1 MKCESYIAAFRL
13 LCISRSE
20 QLTYF
25 GVKEIAQENKASYEE
40 QYVSFQMKIVTE
52 IWNFLFKK

>member
-52 IWNFLFKK
+52 I